1 MFLFC
6 LNLLFSID
14 VVGVSTVI
22 MRKLFLVLLR
32 RLEMTTV
39 EFLESLTISVKGF
52 IFQNQ
57 REAGKIF

>member
-39 EFLESLTISVKGF
+39 EILESLTISVKGF
-52 IFQNQ
+52 IFPNQ

>member
-39 EFLESLTISVKGF
+39 EILESLTISVKGF